1 MNTEQKFIAY
11 YRVSTKEQ
19 GNSGLGLEAQRTD
32 TMRYVNNC
40 ESCIINSY
48 TEVESGKNDKRPQ
61 LINAIAECKSSGA
74 TLLIA
79 NLSRLSRNAAFIFSL
94 RDAGVNFVCVDM
106 PEANSLTIG
115 LMAVLV
121 QDERERISKRTKK
134 ALAQKKAQGYKL
146 GSPVGFTESSRAK
159 AINTKRNNAL
169 VNTNSTRAKKQIKN
183 YIRLSIIDQVKVTN
197 KSVCAELNEQGLKTT
212 QGKEFTPN
220 NVRYLLKQVLSD
232 MGLERLPG

>member
-1 MNTEQKFIAY
+1 MNNEKEYIAY

-19 GNSGLGLEAQRTD
+19 GNSGLGLEAQRVD
-32 TMRYVNNC
+32 TLRFVDNC

-48 TEVESGKNDKRPQ
+48 CEVESGKNDSRPE
-61 LINAIAECKSSGA
+61 LKKAIAECKSSGA

-79 NLSRLSRNAAFIFSL
+79 NLSRLSRNASFIFSL
-94 RDAGVNFVCVDM
+94 RDAGIKFVCVDM

-146 GSPVGFTESSRAK
+146 GSPIGFTKGSRDK
-159 AINTKRNNAL
+159 AIKTKRNNAL

-183 YIRLSIIDQVKVTN
+183 FLRLSILDEVKVSN
-197 KSVCAELNEQGLKTT
+197 KSVCAELNEQGLRTT

-232 MGLERLPG
+232 MGLERLPA